1 MNIGPLF
8 LLTSGVE
15 HTQKCS
21 LTIPEVAIPEL
32 LTFFL
37 SMLSCFSCDGTKA
50 PIQLLGTKSL
60 EGRTLPKRLTL
71 FRNAGKLCDIG
82 WDNTSLILSKLPFAL
97 RVFAISRESL
107 TFSVGTLILA
117 YGSSRRQK
125 AKMVL
130 PNLKSCGSKSAEGRS
145 KIWQTL
151 GYTD

>member
-1 MNIGPLF
+1 MNTGPLF
-8 LLTSGVE
+8 LLTYGAE

-21 LTIPEVAIPEL
+21 PTIPEAAIPEP

-37 SMLSCFSCDGTKA
+37 SMLSCSSWDGTKA

-60 EGRTLPKRLTL
+60 EGTTLPRRLTL
-71 FRNAGKLCDIG
+71 FRSVGILCDIG
-82 WDNTSLILSKLPFAL
+82 WDNITLILSKLPFAL
-97 RVFAISRESL
+97 MVSAISRESL
-107 TFSVGTLILA
+107 TCSVGTQILV
-117 YGSSRRQK
+117 YGFSQRQK

-130 PNLKSCGSKSAEGRS
+130 PNLKSCGSKSAERRF